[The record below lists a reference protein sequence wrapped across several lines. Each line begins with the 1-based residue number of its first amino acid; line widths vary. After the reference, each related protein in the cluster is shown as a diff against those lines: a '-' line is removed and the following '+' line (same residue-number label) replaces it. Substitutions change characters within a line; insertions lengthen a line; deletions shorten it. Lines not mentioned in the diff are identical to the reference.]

1 MTEYK
6 LIIGQPAVLD
16 WTPSAPGYTSTITP
30 PSLVVA
36 HPAGA
41 ITVPMTPVRVLGVV
55 SAISADR
62 RQVTLSGVPAL
73 LSSGVG
79 ITGRYGAVWLQL
91 GARHQGSARVLRIV
105 SDTVLELADPV
116 PSTIPTTPTVG
127 ESWEVHWLAHT
138 ASLTALQVGAAVARS
153 IAWTITASY
162 NVGPAL
168 AARRAV
174 ERGVL
179 HLVRAPFASGATAD
193 GFRARYPVIARML
206 APADDL
212 EDVLDRALAELIDLL
227 RSGLDGEYIIDAL
240 PSGTHEDML
249 TGGQFRDA
257 HELLTASTVY
267 EAQAAQGRDGA
278 EALADA
284 TRTRAYTR
292 LRAARGRLAWVDLN
306 DDGIVDTG
314 ETGISTP
321 SPSLAIVSDRT
332 SATYYTTETITPR
345 AVERR
350 TTDDER

>member
-1 MTEYK
+1 MSEYK
-6 LIIGQPAVLD
+6 LTIGQAALLD

-41 ITVPMTPVRVLGVV
+41 VTVPMTPVRVLGVV

-79 ITGRYGAVWLQL
+79 ITGRYGSVWLQF

-138 ASLTALQVGAAVARS
+138 ASLTSLQVGVTPYRS
-153 IAWTITASY
+153 VAWTITANY

-168 AARRAV
+168 AVRTAV
-174 ERGVL
+174 ERGIL
-179 HLVRAPFASGATAD
+179 HLVRAQFSTGLTAD

-212 EDVLDRALAELIDLL
+212 SDVIDRSLWELIDAL
-227 RSGLDGEYIIDAL
+227 RGGVSGDLPIAPL

-249 TGGQFRDA
+249 AGRQFMSA
-257 HELLTASTVY
+257 HEWLTVTAVY

-278 EALADA
+278 FVLADA
-284 TRTRAYTR
+284 SR
-292 LRAARGRLAWVDLN
+292 LRAHDRLRSEMSRITWIDAN
-306 DDGIVDTG
+306 DDGIVDVG
-314 ETGISTP
+314 ETDAVRA
-321 SPSLAIVSDRT
+321 SPSSALISDRT
-332 SATYYTTETITPR
+332 SSTYFNAETITPR